1 MNYNT
6 EINQFTL
13 NTELF
18 LQKIKNVNNDIFNKN
33 HILNDLKILI
43 KFKIQNKIQNI
54 LQNKFITILQ
64 NKKDLLNKI
73 TINLYGWG
81 GSDGSGSISIGGGIG
96 SGGIGSGGK

>member
-6 EINQFTL
+6 KINQFTL

-33 HILNDLKILI
+33 YILNDLKILI

-81 GSDGSGSISIGGGIG
+81 GSGEGSGNIGIGGGIG
-96 SGGIGSGGK
+96 GVIGSGGK